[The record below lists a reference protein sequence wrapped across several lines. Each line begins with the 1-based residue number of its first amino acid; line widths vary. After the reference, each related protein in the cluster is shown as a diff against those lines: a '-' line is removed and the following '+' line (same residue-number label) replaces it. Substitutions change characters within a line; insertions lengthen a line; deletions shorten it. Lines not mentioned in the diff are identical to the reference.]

1 MPSKDQSPKSPS
13 SGATQPTSRRS
24 ARQRRLASREANR
37 ALTRAGTR
45 GSSESGRS
53 LLTYTAIFVGIAA
66 VIVVA
71 AMYFTNQPKKP
82 QALHA
87 PVAPVGSAVTPTT
100 IPIDGRTLGKADAP
114 HTIDLWEDFQCPGCR
129 VFTLDAEPQLVGN
142 YVMPGKAKLVYHD
155 LIVVDTLA
163 GGTTESLDAANA
175 AMCATDQNMFWPYHD
190 WLFANQYAENSGAF
204 TKDRL
209 KNIGQA
215 AGIKNLDQFNSCVDN
230 GDHDSEVKTEKHP
243 GVSTTPTILVDGTVV
258 SVGSDY
264 YASVAA
270 ALDKALGVTPSP
282 STSLPVCAP
291 STSGSPGSSQSP
303 GPSPCVM
310 PSTTPSVK
318 PS

>member
-1 MPSKDQSPKSPS
+1 MPSKGPSPKSPS
-13 SGATQPTSRRS
+13 SEATQPASRRS

-37 ALTRAGTR
+37 ALSRAGTR
-45 GSSESGRS
+45 GSSGSGGS
-53 LLTYTAIFVGIAA
+53 LLTYTAVFVVIAA
-66 VIVVA
+66 VVVGA
-71 AMYFTNQPKKP
+71 ALYLTNQPKKP
-82 QALHA
+82 QVLHA

-129 VFTLDAEPQLVGN
+129 DFTIDVEPQLVGS

-155 LIVVDTLA
+155 LIVVDSLA

-190 WLFANQYAENSGAF
+190 WLFANQYAENTGAF

-209 KNIGQA
+209 KSIGQA

-230 GDHDSEVKTEKHP
+230 GDHDSDVKTEKHP
-243 GVSTTPTILVDGTVV
+243 SGVSTTPTIQVDGTVV
-258 SVGSDY
+258 TSSDY
-264 YASVAA
+264 ATVSA

-282 STSLPVCAP
+282 STSLPACAP
-291 STSGSPGSSQSP
+291 TASGSPGSSQSP

-310 PSTTPSVK
+310 PSTSPSVK

>member
-1 MPSKDQSPKSPS
+1 MPSKDPSPKSPS
-13 SGATQPTSRRS
+13 SGATQPASRRS

-37 ALTRAGTR
+37 SLARAGTR

-53 LLTYTAIFVGIAA
+53 LLTYTAVFVVIAA
-66 VIVVA
+66 VVVGA
-71 AMYFTNQPKKP
+71 ALYVTNQPKKP
-82 QALHA
+82 QVLHA

-114 HTIDLWEDFQCPGCR
+114 HTIDLYEDFQCPACR
-129 VFTLDAEPQLVGN
+129 EFTTDVEPQLVGN
-142 YVMPGKAKLVYHD
+142 YVMPGKAKLVFHD
-155 LIVVDTLA
+155 LITVDTLA

-175 AMCATDQNMFWPYHD
+175 ATCAMDQTMFWPYHD

-204 TKDRL
+204 TKERL

-215 AGIKNLDQFNSCVDN
+215 AGIKDLGTFNSCVDN
-230 GDHDSEVKTEKHP
+230 GDHDSDVKTEKHP
-243 GVSTTPTILVDGTVV
+243 TDSTPTILVDGTAV
-258 SVGSDY
+258 SSSS
-264 YASVAA
+264 YADVSA

-282 STSLPVCAP
+282 STSLPVCAA
-291 STSGSPGSSQSP
+291 TASGSPGSSQSP

-310 PSTTPSVK
+310 PSTSPSVE

>member
-1 MPSKDQSPKSPS
+1 MPSKGPSPKSPS
-13 SGATQPTSRRS
+13 SEATQPASRRS

-37 ALTRAGTR
+37 ALSRAGTR
-45 GSSESGRS
+45 DSSESGRS
-53 LLTYTAIFVGIAA
+53 LLTYTAIFVVIAA
-66 VIVVA
+66 VIVGA
-71 AMYFTNQPKKP
+71 ALYLTNQPKKP
-82 QALHA
+82 QVLHA
-87 PVAPVGSAVTPTT
+87 PVAPVESAVTPTT

-129 VFTLDAEPQLVGN
+129 DFTIDIEPQLVGN

-155 LIVVDTLA
+155 LITADTYV

-175 AMCATDQNMFWPYHD
+175 ALCAADQSQFWPYHD

-209 KNIGQA
+209 KNIGQS

-230 GDHDSEVKTEKHP
+230 GDHDSDVKTEKRP
-243 GVSTTPTILVDGTVV
+243 SGVDRTPTVLVDGTVMSSYSYEAV
-258 SVGSDY
+258 S
-264 YASVAA
+264 A